1 MGVSKEENS
10 KRLRYIRLLGRF
22 ISGIISWLSKAQNP
36 TKEQYDQKVDMN
48 FRFLE
53 NEAVKLYKD
62 EYTELEA
69 LGQKILDFRAS
80 DTDIE
85 TIKEELFL
93 YPKSARKKDQQ
104 PPLQKR
110 ETHLRA
116 HARRL
121 VSRN

>member
-1 MGVSKEENS
+1 MGESKLENS

-22 ISGIISWLSKAQNP
+22 ISGILSFLAKSDHP

-53 NEAVKLYKD
+53 KNEAVKLYKD

-85 TIKEELFL
+85 TIKEELFYAQNQL
-93 YPKSARKKDQQ
+93 EKRVNARRYKKSKHDN
-104 PPLQKR
+104 
-110 ETHLRA
+110 
-116 HARRL
+116 HARDGWD
-121 VSRN
+121 

>member
-1 MGVSKEENS
+1 MAGSKEENS

-22 ISGIISWLSKAQNP
+22 INGILSWLSKSSEP

-53 NEAVKLYKD
+53 KNEAVKLYKD

-69 LGQKILDFRAS
+69 LGQKILDYRAS

-85 TIKEELFL
+85 TIKEELFYAQNQL
-93 YPKSARKKDQQ
+93 EKKINNRRYKKSK
-104 PPLQKR
+104 
-110 ETHLRA
+110 HNN
-116 HARRL
+116 HAADGW
-121 VSRN
+121 

>member
-1 MGVSKEENS
+1 MAGSKEENS

-22 ISGIISWLSKAQNP
+22 ISGIISWLSKAQAP

-53 NEAVKLYKD
+53 QNEAVKLYKD

-69 LGQKILDFRAS
+69 LGQKILDYRAS

-85 TIKEELFL
+85 TIKEELFYAQNQL
-93 YPKSARKKDQQ
+93 E
-104 PPLQKR
+104 KR
-110 ETHLRA
+110 IN
-116 HARRL
+116 ARRYKK
-121 VSRN
+121 SKHDNHAMDGW

>member
-1 MGVSKEENS
+1 MNASKEENS

-22 ISGIISWLSKAQNP
+22 ISGIISWLSKAQSP

-53 NEAVKLYKD
+53 KNEAVKLYKD

-80 DTDIE
+80 ENDIE
-85 TIKEELFL
+85 TIKEELFYAQNQL
-93 YPKSARKKDQQ
+93 E
-104 PPLQKR
+104 KR
-110 ETHLRA
+110 IN
-116 HARRL
+116 ARRYKK
-121 VSRN
+121 SKHDNHTTDGW

>member
-1 MGVSKEENS
+1 MSVSKEENS

-22 ISGIISWLSKAQNP
+22 ISGILAWLSKAENLS
-36 TKEQYDQKVDMN
+36 KELYDQKVDMN

-53 NEAVKLYKD
+53 KHEAVKLYKD

-85 TIKEELFL
+85 TIKEELFYAQNQL
-93 YPKSARKKDQQ
+93 E
-104 PPLQKR
+104 KR
-110 ETHLRA
+110 VN
-116 HARRL
+116 ARRYKK
-121 VSRN
+121 SKHDNHASDGW